1 MSRGVNQIQNIF
13 FLLINELH
21 LDSMTFDSNATL
33 AFQIHVI
40 KNLGLH
46 VFAFNG
52 LGILK
57 QTIGQGALAMVYMS
71 NNTEIA
77 DIFHLPIFFTFAKIE
92 KLPKF
97 SYIWHTI
104 CTTQSM
110 TVQEINK
117 AYNRIE
123 GSLNSKELK
132 NAFDFL
138 QKLIYE
144 SKEYSLQDKLTEL
157 HDTYK
162 YMLRYRVE
170 GMRDPMQSKIYN
182 DLMASTY
189 ELADDLKM
197 RLLLRIS
204 SVIYFDRKRIAA
216 YQPLQSYRV
225 LHDELTTAV
234 EVSDYKQVDA
244 LQLNLF
250 NQVWLSG
257 RLTREELSD
266 IRDIFADDTIPF
278 SASCQIVS
286 ALLLGLQA
294 CFDDEK
300 VLLLCDAAMSGKD
313 EVRARALIAILITLY
328 LYHKRIGFYPAI
340 SNRLEALAERG
351 GFVKE
356 LRTIILRFIL
366 SRETEKITQ
375 KIQNEIIPEMM
386 KMSPKLNKKI
396 NMQDFSIDQLGDEMN
411 PDWQNMIENSEFG
424 NKMKEFSELQMEGAD
439 VMHSSFIHLKS
450 FPFFSEM
457 GNWFLPFN
465 PHHSAFGSAFGKG
478 SEFDNVLE
486 TMALS
491 SFMCNSDKYSLYFS
505 IMQLPEQHRKM
516 MMAQFDS
523 QAMEMIQDRK
533 EEFMPEDKRFE
544 YIVGQYV
551 QDLYRFFKIHPRH
564 LDFLDLFALKLD
576 FHNLPQVKA
585 LLSDNESLTI
595 IAEYYLRKGYIDDAL
610 VVYERL
616 ALSSP
621 DNEEL
626 YQKIGYCKQMKED
639 VQGALEAYLHAD
651 LLNGDSKWVIRR
663 IAGCYRALKQPEKAL
678 GYYQRYEALSPD
690 NLSVTISIGHC
701 HLELKNFSEA
711 LKCYFKVEY
720 LDPESHKAWRP
731 IAWCSF
737 LTGKF
742 EQARNYYGKIMGNAP
757 SLQDMLNAGHT
768 EWALQNVKG
777 AINFYKMA
785 VEADGGDFHKFMEQ
799 FTQDIPDLLSAGIEE
814 QDIPLLLDELRY
826 SMDGSL

>member
-1 MSRGVNQIQNIF
+1 
-13 FLLINELH
+13 
-21 LDSMTFDSNATL
+21 
-33 AFQIHVI
+33 
-40 KNLGLH
+40 
-46 VFAFNG
+46 
-52 LGILK
+52 
-57 QTIGQGALAMVYMS
+57 
-71 NNTEIA
+71 
-77 DIFHLPIFFTFAKIE
+77 
-92 KLPKF
+92 
-97 SYIWHTI
+97 
-104 CTTQSM
+104 M

-234 EVSDYKQVDA
+234 EVSDYKQVDG

-286 ALLLGLQA
+286 ALLLGLQT

-457 GNWFLPFN
+457 GNWFLPFD